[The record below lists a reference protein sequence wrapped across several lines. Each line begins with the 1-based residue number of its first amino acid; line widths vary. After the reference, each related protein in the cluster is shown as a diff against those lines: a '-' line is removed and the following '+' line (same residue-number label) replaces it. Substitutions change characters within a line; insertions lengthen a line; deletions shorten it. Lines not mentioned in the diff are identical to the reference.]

1 MFNLMFITLDL
12 LSQKLVP
19 SRWALAKLPLFLNCF
34 AKIAIFYD
42 ICKHLNKPIA
52 LINTYDDL

>member
-1 MFNLMFITLDL
+1 MFITLDL
-12 LSQKLVP
+12 LSQN
-19 SRWALAKLPLFLNCF
+19 SFRLAGPLLNFPLFLNCF

-42 ICKHLNKPIA
+42 KCKHLNKPIA